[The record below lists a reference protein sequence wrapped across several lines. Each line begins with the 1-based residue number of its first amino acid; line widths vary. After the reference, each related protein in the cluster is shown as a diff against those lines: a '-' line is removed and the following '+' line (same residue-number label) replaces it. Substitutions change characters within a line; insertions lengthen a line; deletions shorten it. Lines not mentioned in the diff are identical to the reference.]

1 MTNAELTFDDLMS
14 FSSADEPA
22 QPGAADPAPLLSRR
36 AAREQ
41 RNAEARQ
48 SSAPAAPATAPARL
62 RAVEPLESV
71 AEPVAAAPIAAVEPA
86 AAAPIAA
93 VEPLEPIAP
102 AAPVAATRHVH
113 ASSASAATPTPIAAP
128 LHETPAPIAAAAPE
142 TPAPIAAAAAP
153 APTPAPAMRPR
164 ASAEKPEKS
173 DKHGRFYRPEL
184 HSRWDRL
191 SGSLVLRIT
200 VITVLLAGTGALA
213 YLALTRFAGGA

>member
-71 AEPVAAAPIAAVEPA
+71 AAAPIAAVEPA

-113 ASSASAATPTPIAAP
+113 ASSASVATPTPIAAP
-128 LHETPAPIAAAAPE
+128 LDE

-153 APTPAPAMRPR
+153 APAPAPAPARRPR
-164 ASAEKPEKS
+164 ATAEKPEKS